1 MPRGYGPTV
10 LPLLAWQGSGWCLS
24 FPVCV
29 EGDVGY
35 QPSCGSVWGAEV
47 KGATDET
54 ALTIPLL
61 PARAALGGGRFGFM
75 RGWVGKAQPCGQHR
89 VGQRRAL
96 ESPTPRGLPRHCSA
110 LLCSTPIT
118 EGTPKPS
125 PTHLSAGVPIPALS
139 GGRTDTTPPAHSVTI
154 RPSLPPAAPP
164 RSSPLAAPRL
174 HRRCPRPGP
183 PAPPR
188 PVIHAAPLLYSSVGL
203 AAASQQQVTGA
214 PRPVPARPRPARPC
228 RCGWRSACWR
238 SAAPP
243 PRTVRATG
251 VPVPAGFPAQ
261 PVHPLRSAP
270 AAGNAAPA
278 GRCSGRGRPGPG
290 SRCRYRAAAPGT
302 AVPSRR
308 VDARLPAVQTRF
320 TGRRGGCRVP
330 GGVARVSRSPSSF
343 RRAGPVAAR
352 RERLPGSRPAP
363 LPRPGSRRCRCPAP
377 ASRSR
382 CVPGDPCSRAAGGG
396 VGSGLRVPGGTGR
409 EQGRSMTGV
418 WSSELGSAA
427 GASGFSPCLG
437 GVGTG
442 GEAIPR
448 PRTAALSALPSAS
461 QPCGAAGVA
470 SPAAARE
477 FPPSPRTMLDVPW
490 GVGAAPCC
498 NGKLSLEEQLDKSV
512 EDKPRWQPRAGAAG
526 AARGAQAL
534 VPAARGFCSIHSCPA
549 DAAGLGAPCACD
561 GTRIV
566 CVGKERGTGGLGQ
579 GRALLCSRVNPAYEG
594 TDSRLAAQ
602 DPSLPPSLPSI
613 FRRLANLKHS

>member
-1 MPRGYGPTV
+1 MRQPT
-10 LPLLAWQGSGWCLS
+10 LYPCCQPGLLWEETGLGSREDGWGKHSRAGSTGSGRGALWSPPRLG
-24 FPVCV
+24 VCP
-29 EGDVGY
+29 D
-35 QPSCGSVWGAEV
+35 
-47 KGATDET
+47 T
-54 ALTIPLL
+54 ALL
-61 PARAALGGGRFGFM
+61 R
-75 RGWVGKAQPCGQHR
+75 
-89 VGQRRAL
+89 
-96 ESPTPRGLPRHCSA
+96 
-110 LLCSTPIT
+110 STPI
-118 EGTPKPS
+118 TPKPS

-188 PVIHAAPLLYSSVGL
+188 PVIHTAPPLYSSVGL

-251 VPVPAGFPAQ
+251 VPLPAGFPAQ

-308 VDARLPAVQTRF
+308 VDARLSAVQTRF

-330 GGVARVSRSPSSF
+330 GGVARVSRSPSSL

-363 LPRPGSRRCRCPAP
+363 LPRPGSRRCRCPAT

-382 CVPGDPCSRAAGGG
+382 CVPGDPRSRAARDCVSP
-396 VGSGLRVPGGTGR
+396 VGRA
-409 EQGRSMTGV
+409 RS
-418 WSSELGSAA
+418 
-427 GASGFSPCLG
+427 
-437 GVGTG
+437 
-442 GEAIPR
+442 
-448 PRTAALSALPSAS
+448 
-461 QPCGAAGVA
+461 
-470 SPAAARE
+470 
-477 FPPSPRTMLDVPW
+477 
-490 GVGAAPCC
+490 
-498 NGKLSLEEQLDKSV
+498 
-512 EDKPRWQPRAGAAG
+512 RAG
-526 AARGAQAL
+526 
-534 VPAARGFCSIHSCPA
+534 P
-549 DAAGLGAPCACD
+549 
-561 GTRIV
+561 
-566 CVGKERGTGGLGQ
+566 
-579 GRALLCSRVNPAYEG
+579 
-594 TDSRLAAQ
+594 
-602 DPSLPPSLPSI
+602 
-613 FRRLANLKHS
+613 